1 MAENF
6 GKGSGEVGFDRA
18 AREQSRGPAAARR
31 DPRADPDDDD
41 INLEEGRVDVVV
53 DRSGRSGAPGGE
65 DTLSNAALILRRE
78 LAKLHQQ
85 AAAVERTIE
94 DQRRER
100 TDALERIE
108 YATVKATEQQLK
120 LDAADT
126 EIANVRR
133 LHETALDDL
142 LKLRSEREDL
152 ARAVEA
158 AKGTAED
165 LVRAKSEAET
175 LREAHDEALRSAA
188 KFEAEIGEI
197 RKREQAG
204 AQKFT
209 DLETELSTLR
219 ERIERT
225 SAELTQARE
234 ETLQVRT
241 EAARVRTDLSD
252 AHDAGARVR
261 EEADRERTTAKDQ
274 AERQQRELA
283 EARTAFEKLAA
294 AETELAAVRRA
305 SAETRNETAR
315 LERELETARHA
326 RDVAVERATMAEK
339 ETADVRKD
347 TERLQRELADANN
360 HLGRAETRAVNADRS
375 RAFVE
380 DSVRQLRDEVTT
392 AFARWRSIAPSVHPG
407 SSPPPTRAVP
417 LHSLASSE
425 HPPATR
431 RGGVESVPPPGRLP
445 SNMPA
450 PPASGRE
457 EPEMEEGWSS
467 APPPAR
473 CLDGVIAIPAPPAA
487 PSLTRSVPPPVPT
500 RSVQPPPRRA
510 TIPPAIYSVPPPA
523 GLSPTAPP
531 PPVAPTPT
539 AAAVAPRRE
548 EASGVAVLSQERED
562 LLEKLGEPE
571 AAREAATLLRDH
583 PEWLTGRPPIELLA
597 ALTTLDYDV
606 EAPIFELAR
615 AWEREAMCR
624 AVVGA
629 LRDEPDTKLRE
640 HGAWLLKHIGAP
652 SALPALVHLVTNEDE
667 PAAVRRWLLEAIER
681 LVTNKSVGWLEIGDL
696 VNGLVRH
703 SDPTLRDGVIG
714 VVAALERTDDK
725 RRILLEVLRTD
736 DDEIVLSSAVHALGS
751 ALPIELDPAVSERLL
766 GHPSPRVQRSVM
778 DFIERSKR
786 ALKN

>member
-6 GKGSGEVGFDRA
+6 GKGSGDVGFDRA
-18 AREQSRGPAAARR
+18 AREESRAPAAARR

-41 INLEEGRVDVVV
+41 DDDIEGAARVDVVV
-53 DRSGRSGAPGGE
+53 DRSGRPSGAE

-108 YATVKATEQQLK
+108 YATSRATELQTKIDGAESEL
-120 LDAADT
+120 
-126 EIANVRR
+126 ANVRR

-142 LKLRSEREDL
+142 QKMRAERDDLARSSAAAKSTAEDL
-152 ARAVEA
+152 ARA
-158 AKGTAED
+158 
-165 LVRAKSEAET
+165 RSEAET
-175 LREAHDEALRSAA
+175 LREAHDEALRAA
-188 KFEAEIGEI
+188 SKFEAEISEI

-209 DLETELSTLR
+209 DVETELSTLR
-219 ERIERT
+219 ERVERT
-225 SAELTQARE
+225 SGELTQARE
-234 ETLQVRT
+234 ETTQVRT
-241 EAARVRTDLSD
+241 EAARLRTELSD
-252 AHDAGARVR
+252 AHDSGARVR
-261 EEADRERTTAKDQ
+261 EEADRERTTAKEQ
-274 AERQQRELA
+274 IERLQRELA
-283 EARTAFEKLAA
+283 EARTAFEKLSTT
-294 AETELAAVRRA
+294 ETELAAVRRE
-305 SAETRNETAR
+305 SAEGKSEIAR

-326 RDVAVERATMAEK
+326 RDVAIERASMAEK
-339 ETADVRKD
+339 ETEGVRKD
-347 TERLQRELADANN
+347 SERLQRELSDATS
-360 HLGRAETRAVNADRS
+360 LMARAETRAVNADRS

-392 AFARWRSIAPSVHPG
+392 AFARWRTISPSVHPG
-407 SSPPPTRAVP
+407 GTSPPPTRAIP
-417 LHSLASSE
+417 SQTLASSE
-425 HPPATR
+425 APPATR

-445 SNMPA
+445 SDI

-467 APPPAR
+467 APPPNATI
-473 CLDGVIAIPAPPAA
+473 GAVAIPAPPAP
-487 PSLTRSVPPPVPT
+487 PSLTRSVPPPVPS
-500 RSVQPPPRRA
+500 RSVPPPPPARRA
-510 TIPPAIYSVPPPA
+510 TIPPAVYSVPPPA
-523 GLSPTAPP
+523 GLSPTTPP
-531 PPVAPTPT
+531 PPIAPTP
-539 AAAVAPRRE
+539 AASAVTPRRDE
-548 EASGVAVLSQERED
+548 PSGVAILSQERDD
-562 LLEKLGEPE
+562 LLERLGEPE
-571 AAREAATLLRDH
+571 TAREAATLLRDH

-640 HGAWLLKHIGAP
+640 HGAWLLKHLGSP
-652 SALPALVHLVTNEDE
+652 SALPALVDLVTNEGE
-667 PAAVRRWLLEAIER
+667 PPAVRRWLLEAIER
-681 LVTNKSVGWLEIGDL
+681 LVTNKSIGWLEIGDL

-703 SDPTLRDGVIG
+703 ADPTLRDGVVGI
-714 VVAALERTDDK
+714 VAALERTDDK
-725 RRILLEVLRTD
+725 RRILLEMLRID
-736 DDEIVLSSAVHALGS
+736 DDEIVLASAVHALAS
-751 ALPIELDPAVSERLL
+751 ALPIELDTAVSERLL

>member
-1 MAENF
+1 
-6 GKGSGEVGFDRA
+6 
-18 AREQSRGPAAARR
+18 
-31 DPRADPDDDD
+31 
-41 INLEEGRVDVVV
+41 
-53 DRSGRSGAPGGE
+53 
-65 DTLSNAALILRRE
+65 
-78 LAKLHQQ
+78 
-85 AAAVERTIE
+85 
-94 DQRRER
+94 
-100 TDALERIE
+100 
-108 YATVKATEQQLK
+108 
-120 LDAADT
+120 
-126 EIANVRR
+126 
-133 LHETALDDL
+133 
-142 LKLRSEREDL
+142 
-152 ARAVEA
+152 
-158 AKGTAED
+158 
-165 LVRAKSEAET
+165 
-175 LREAHDEALRSAA
+175 
-188 KFEAEIGEI
+188 
-197 RKREQAG
+197 
-204 AQKFT
+204 
-209 DLETELSTLR
+209 
-219 ERIERT
+219 
-225 SAELTQARE
+225 
-234 ETLQVRT
+234 
-241 EAARVRTDLSD
+241 
-252 AHDAGARVR
+252 
-261 EEADRERTTAKDQ
+261 
-274 AERQQRELA
+274 
-283 EARTAFEKLAA
+283 
-294 AETELAAVRRA
+294 
-305 SAETRNETAR
+305 
-315 LERELETARHA
+315 
-326 RDVAVERATMAEK
+326 
-339 ETADVRKD
+339 
-347 TERLQRELADANN
+347 
-360 HLGRAETRAVNADRS
+360 
-375 RAFVE
+375 
-380 DSVRQLRDEVTT
+380 
-392 AFARWRSIAPSVHPG
+392 
-407 SSPPPTRAVP
+407 
-417 LHSLASSE
+417 
-425 HPPATR
+425 
-431 RGGVESVPPPGRLP
+431 
-445 SNMPA
+445 
-450 PPASGRE
+450 
-457 EPEMEEGWSS
+457 MEEGWSS